1 MCEYPMNHWRARF
14 LALLLGWG
22 VIGLVQVASAAC
34 LADSPVG
41 GKPGSLVK
49 KLAPGCTEAERE
61 AHAVSSTSIMEAL
74 GKGQPVDLA
83 GVIIRGDL
91 IFDRLPVETVK
102 TKNSLPSEEQKP
114 FNQVGG
120 QELRLVRGALAISD
134 SVVLGTV
141 RHRSAQGTLQFE
153 GPVDFHGT
161 TFTEGVD
168 LSRSVFQ
175 GTVELSGAAFQNEA
189 FFIQGQFMQALA
201 CRETK
206 FGPHTRF
213 HRSAFHGPVDC
224 AGALFDGMAE
234 FLEVTFDQPAV
245 FERVRFGSG
254 TGFSGSRF
262 KSRTS
267 FYEAIFSRETFFG
280 FSVFEDASSFAGAQ
294 FLGAADFSDADFQ
307 KPDDLAKARFDRQP
321 LFTRTRRVAPEHP
334 PEGLDS
340 LVGHNALTVLL
351 LFLAAVLVAYVLKR
365 A

>member
-1 MCEYPMNHWRARF
+1 MNRWCVRL

-22 VIGLVQVASAAC
+22 ALALVQGASAAC
-34 LADSPVG
+34 LADSSVA
-41 GKPGSLVK
+41 GKPGPLVK
-49 KLAPGCTEAERE
+49 RLPPGCTEAERE
-61 AHAVSSTSIMEAL
+61 AHAVSSAAVMEAL
-74 GKGQPVDLA
+74 EKGQPVDLA
-83 GVIIRGDL
+83 GVIVRGDL

-102 TKNSLPSEEQKP
+102 RKNMLPSEKEQP
-114 FNQVGG
+114 LNEVGG
-120 QELRLVRGALAISD
+120 QEMRLVRGALAIRD

-141 RHRSAQGTLQFE
+141 RHPSAQGTLQFE

-175 GTVELSGAAFQNEA
+175 GTVELSGAAFQKEA
-189 FFIQGQFMQALA
+189 FFIQGQFMHAMV
-201 CRETK
+201 CRDTR

-213 HRSAFHGPVDC
+213 HRSAFHGPVEC

-234 FLEVTFDQPAV
+234 FIEVMFDQPAV

-267 FYEAIFSRETFFG
+267 FDEAIFSRDTFFG
-280 FSVFEDASSFAGAQ
+280 FSVFEDRASFAGAQ

-307 KPDDLAKARFDRQP
+307 KPDGLATARFDRPP
-321 LFTRTRRVAPEHP
+321 LFIRTRRVAQDQPA
-334 PEGLDS
+334 EGLDS
-340 LVGHNALTVLL
+340 LVGRNAVTVVFLL
-351 LFLAAVLVAYVLKR
+351 LAAVLAAYVLKKT
-365 A
+365 